1 MATKIGPKTVTQRD
15 RSKALVFCVDA
26 AHSDSYGGQPTS
38 NVCTSR
44 ISDGAQAL
52 VVAGTNDPKGL
63 TAASDSVAT
72 PFGNTAYKLTFS
84 TGSFSTG
91 YAAERATS
99 YNWAVDAALTY
110 SYYLWIAFN
119 SDYAKTAFEGGNMY
133 GYITGS
139 AGMDRFDSSPT
150 GAYID
155 AGGKR
160 WYQYGKTGIS
170 IGASGSYNE
179 FWAFFRNTASF
190 NSEAILWVCGPQFE
204 LGSSFTP
211 FTATSRTATTAI
223 TNISGVGAQG
233 TDWVQGS
240 AADTYGQGLTRRH
253 FGINSRKES
262 RKVMATLDPNQGH
275 IGGAYWDF
283 DGTDEY
289 IISPTTITGPGG
301 AGDMS
306 LSTVATW
313 INFDALGAYFF
324 TIKETGTGYYQTY
337 AYADGRIAHE
347 FSRSNTGVSAKST
360 ISATGTLAT
369 GAWNHIVV
377 VTDNPGG
384 ACLIYHNG
392 VVVTVGTAPDGYND
406 DFSTAQ
412 YVIGSNSALS
422 STVNGKIASCM
433 IWGAALTA
441 KEIKDIYIAQKGR
454 FGK

>member
-190 NSEAILWVCGPQFE
+190 TSEAILWVCGPQFE

-240 AADTYGQGLTRRH
+240 TADTYGQGLTRRH

-283 DGTDEY
+283 DGTDER
-289 IISPTTITGPGG
+289 IDGGIHTASLSSNATITMCAWVKTANASTIQGILAIGHTYISLIQYGNYLEARCFNGG
-301 AGDMS
+301 S
-306 LSTVATW
+306 VLTNT
-313 INFDALGAYFF
+313 DA
-324 TIKETGTGYYQTY
+324 
-337 AYADGRIAHE
+337 H
-347 FSRSNTGVSAKST
+347 SMVTGVWTHVA
-360 ISATGTLAT
+360 GVFEGGEVTLYKD
-369 GAWNHIVV
+369 G
-377 VTDNPGG
+377 
-384 ACLIYHNG
+384 
-392 VVVTVGTAPDGYND
+392 VGTSAVACANQTTSNPQYHVGRSYTSSDHWFNGQIAN
-406 DFSTAQ
+406 AQ
-412 YVIGSNSALS
+412 VW
-422 STVNGKIASCM
+422 T
-433 IWGAALTA
+433 AALTA
-441 KEIKDIYIAQKGR
+441 KEVKDIYIAQKGR